1 MKFIIGTAQIQKN
14 YGLLKNNIK
23 TKEIIKIINEKKK
36 NIDFVDTAPSYG
48 NSERVIG
55 KNINKKIKIITK
67 LDKLISK
74 DESKIC
80 REIHEKIFF
89 SYKRLKKKKI
99 YCLLFHREQDIEW
112 LRSEKVKKKIKEFK
126 EKNIIN
132 KVGVSCYDYKKII
145 KYQKIYHFDIFQ
157 IPLNIFNINKKKIN
171 YLKKLKKKFYFKIH
185 ARSIF
190 LQGLVFVDLNRM
202 PKKFFRLKNKI
213 LLIKNI
219 CSKNNVSFFNFL
231 ISAIDHLNLVD
242 CAIIGLKS
250 YKEFEL
256 LKKYKKIEINKKNIF
271 NYKINDK
278 KLTDPRLWKY

>member
-89 SYKRLKKKKI
+89 SYKRLKKKKN
-99 YCLLFHREQDIEW
+99 LLFTFSQR
-112 LRSEKVKKKIKEFK
+112 
-126 EKNIIN
+126 
-132 KVGVSCYDYKKII
+132 
-145 KYQKIYHFDIFQ
+145 
-157 IPLNIFNINKKKIN
+157 
-171 YLKKLKKKFYFKIH
+171 
-185 ARSIF
+185 AR
-190 LQGLVFVDLNRM
+190 
-202 PKKFFRLKNKI
+202 
-213 LLIKNI
+213 
-219 CSKNNVSFFNFL
+219 
-231 ISAIDHLNLVD
+231 
-242 CAIIGLKS
+242 
-250 YKEFEL
+250 Y
-256 LKKYKKIEINKKNIF
+256 
-271 NYKINDK
+271 
-278 KLTDPRLWKY
+278 